1 MRASGLIAA
10 IGLTTLAALT
20 FAAKAQ
26 VPVPGIGGFTTAAPA
41 ASAAA
46 VDAAQDA
53 AAAATQPAAKKKPK
67 PKPKK
72 KKAAAAPTKAGPG
85 QVLVVNQRAVAL
97 TSLTL
102 TSLKTP
108 DKSAVIARDLA
119 PGGKTI
125 AKVPPKTGCDFSIAG
140 EFEDGSSIE
149 IDKVDVCKD
158 RSLNLVE

>member
-1 MRASGLIAA
+1 MRATGLIAA

-20 FAAKAQ
+20 FSANAQ
-26 VPVPGIGGFTTAAPA
+26 VPVPGIGGFTTTAPA
-41 ASAAA
+41 AGAAA
-46 VDAAQDA
+46 VDTARD
-53 AAAATQPAAKKKPK
+53 AAAATQPASKKKPK
-67 PKPKK
+67 AKPKK
-72 KKAAAAPTKAGPG
+72 KKSAAAPTKAGPG
-85 QVLVVNQRAVAL
+85 QVLVVNQRGVGL